1 MTTKE
6 LDGRV
11 AVVTGASRG
20 LGRAMAIELGAAGA
34 KLALVGRDRAKLDE
48 TAAQVG
54 PDAVVFVADVTDE
67 AQVRSLEQGVRERF
81 GHVDILVNNAGMN
94 IRKPL
99 VEYTLDEWNTVL
111 DTNLTSVFLVCRSFI
126 PMMRGRGYGRIINLA
141 SMMSHVSLPGR
152 TAYSAS
158 KAAMLGVTRALA
170 QTVRHRD
177 QYRADRESRA
187 QPAISVEH
195 PFGAVGEGRRDR
207 ETGPLPVFRRCGI
220 YYRVRCGDR
229 RGLDVEVVHIGL
241 KNFEGGFSKNALSL
255 RNGLACLSALLCW
268 IADDPRSARRHPPRN
283 PVDQH
288 GRFLCK

>member
-34 KLALVGRDRAKLDE
+34 KLALVGRDRAKLNE
-48 TAAQVG
+48 TAAQAG
-54 PDAVVFVADVTDE
+54 ADATVFVADVTDE

-170 QTVRHRD
+170 QELADDGITVV
-177 QYRADRESRA
+177 
-187 QPAISVEH
+187 AISPG
-195 PFGAVGEGRRDR
+195 PFATEINIALMENPELNRQFLSNIPLGRWGKAEEIGKLALYLCSDAAGFI
-207 ETGPLPVFRRCGI
+207 TGS
-220 YYRVRCGDR
+220 
-229 RGLDVEVVHIGL
+229 DVVID
-241 KNFEGGFSKNALSL
+241 GGWTSK
-255 RNGLACLSALLCW
+255 
-268 IADDPRSARRHPPRN
+268 
-283 PVDQH
+283 
-288 GRFLCK
+288 

>member
-1 MTTKE
+1 MTTKV

-20 LGRAMAIELGAAGA
+20 LGRAMAVELGSAGA

-48 TAAQVG
+48 TAAEAG
-54 PDAVVFVADVTDE
+54 ADSAVFLADVTDE
-67 AQVRSLEQGVRERF
+67 AQVRALEQGVRERF

-126 PMMRGRGYGRIINLA
+126 PMMKGRGYGRILNLS
-141 SMMSHVSLPGR
+141 SMMAHVSLPGR

-170 QTVRHRD
+170 QELADEGITVV
-177 QYRADRESRA
+177 
-187 QPAISVEH
+187 AISPG
-195 PFGAVGEGRRDR
+195 PFATEINTALIENPELNRQFLANIPLGRWGKAD
-207 ETGPLPVFRRCGI
+207 EIGKLALYLCSDAAGFITGS
-220 YYRVRCGDR
+220 
-229 RGLDVEVVHIGL
+229 DVVID
-241 KNFEGGFSKNALSL
+241 GGWTS
-255 RNGLACLSALLCW
+255 R
-268 IADDPRSARRHPPRN
+268 
-283 PVDQH
+283 
-288 GRFLCK
+288 

>member
-1 MTTKE
+1 MTTNE
-6 LDGRV
+6 LNGRV

-48 TAAQVG
+48 TAAEIG
-54 PDAVVFVADVTDE
+54 AESAVFIADVTDE
-67 AQVRSLEQGVRERF
+67 AQVRALEQGVRERF
-81 GHVDILVNNAGMN
+81 GRVDILVNNAGMN

-126 PMMRGRGYGRIINLA
+126 PMMKGRGYGRIINLA

-170 QTVRHRD
+170 QELADEGITVV
-177 QYRADRESRA
+177 
-187 QPAISVEH
+187 AISPG
-195 PFGAVGEGRRDR
+195 PFATEINTALIENPELNKQFLSNIPLGRWGKAEEIGKLALYLCSDAAGFI
-207 ETGPLPVFRRCGI
+207 TGSDVVF
-220 YYRVRCGDR
+220 D
-229 RGLDVEVVHIGL
+229 
-241 KNFEGGFSKNALSL
+241 GGWTS
-255 RNGLACLSALLCW
+255 R
-268 IADDPRSARRHPPRN
+268 
-283 PVDQH
+283 
-288 GRFLCK
+288 